1 VEDEAAAIP
10 DERLRLIFTCCHPA
24 LATEARI
31 ALTLRALGG
40 LSTGEIARAFL
51 VAEPTMAQRLVRAK
65 RKIRDARIPYE
76 VPREEDLTER
86 LASVLA
92 VLYLIFNEG
101 YSATEGDSLL
111 RVDLCAEAI
120 RLTRM
125 LVVLMPDE
133 PEAAALLALMLLH
146 DSRRDARVD
155 AQGELVLLADQD
167 RSRWDRGKIA
177 EGVDLVER
185 GLGLARPGPYA
196 LQAAIAAE
204 HAGAGVA
211 GDTDWGRI
219 VTLYDELLALQPSPV
234 VALNRAVAV
243 SMAAGPEA
251 GLREL
256 DRIDDQG
263 SLDGYHL
270 LHAAR
275 GALLRD
281 LGRAD
286 EATRSY
292 RRALE
297 LARTASERRF
307 LARRLRELGTDGVDT
322 SLPLP

>member
-1 VEDEAAAIP
+1 
-10 DERLRLIFTCCHPA
+10 
-24 LATEARI
+24 
-31 ALTLRALGG
+31 
-40 LSTGEIARAFL
+40 
-51 VAEPTMAQRLVRAK
+51 MAQRLVRAK

-76 VPREEDLTER
+76 VPRREDLTER

-120 RLTRM
+120 RLARM
-125 LVVLMPDE
+125 LVGLMPDE

-155 AQGELVLLADQD
+155 AEGELVLLADQD

-177 EGVDLVER
+177 EGIDLVER
-185 GLGLARPGPYA
+185 ALEVTRPGPYA
-196 LQAAIAAE
+196 LQAAIAAA
-204 HAGAGVA
+204 HAGAVA
-211 GDTDWGRI
+211 GDTDWGR
-219 VTLYDELLALQPSPV
+219 VVALYDELLALQPSPV

-256 DRIDDQG
+256 NRIDDEG
-263 SLDGYHL
+263 SLRGYHL

-281 LGRAD
+281 LGRRD

-307 LARRLRELGTDGVDT
+307 LARRLRELGTGETNT
-322 SLPLP
+322 SAPLP